1 MTNEFT
7 GVFERDG
14 EWCIA
19 YCPEVPG
26 ANDQGETLDECRAS
40 LAEAIK
46 LILQD
51 RREQGLAG
59 VPDDAI
65 TETVTDR
72 GSGSPFSGTF
82 AATAAS

>member
-7 GVFERDG
+7 GIFERDG
-14 EWCIA
+14 DWYVG

-26 ANDQGETLDECRAS
+26 ANGQGRTLEECRDN

-46 LILQD
+46 LILED

-59 VPDDAI
+59 APADAVR
-65 TETVTDR
+65 ETVVVR
-72 GSGSPFSGTF
+72 
-82 AATAAS
+82 

>member
-14 EWCIA
+14 EWYIG

-26 ANDQGETLDECRAS
+26 ANGQGRNLDECRES
-40 LAEAIK
+40 LADAIR

-59 VPDDAI
+59 VPTEAI
-65 TETVTDR
+65 RETVVVR
-72 GSGSPFSGTF
+72 
-82 AATAAS
+82 

>member
-7 GVFERDG
+7 AIFEKDG
-14 EWCIA
+14 DWYVG

-26 ANDQGETLDECRAS
+26 ANGQGRTVEECRDS
-40 LAEAIK
+40 LIEAIR
-46 LILQD
+46 LILAD

-65 TETVTDR
+65 RDTVIVR
-72 GSGSPFSGTF
+72 
-82 AATAAS
+82 

>member
-14 EWCIA
+14 EWYIG

-26 ANDQGETLDECRAS
+26 ANGQGRSLEECRTS

-59 VPDDAI
+59 VPADAI
-65 TETVTDR
+65 QETVTVR
-72 GSGSPFSGTF
+72 
-82 AATAAS
+82 